1 VKTPANP
8 IYGMRYINYARRSS
22 DEKSKKQVQSIEDQL
37 ADTRRFA
44 HDAGLNVLDE
54 MTESKSAKEPGRPV
68 FNAMLERIRK
78 GEADA
83 ILCWKHDRL
92 ARNPIDAA
100 ALRWMMRQG
109 YLKEIR
115 TPYQVYGPDDN
126 AVIAAVDSAM
136 AEQYIIDL
144 KKGVERGMRSKCEKG
159 GFPFMAPQGYSND
172 RATRT
177 VEVDLERFPVLR
189 RAWELLLTEK
199 YTLVEVHRILV
210 EDWGY
215 RGKTSRASAS
225 GKITV
230 STLNNMFRNP
240 FYKGLFT
247 FKGQVYTHQYQ
258 RMVTPDEWE
267 RAQQILNR
275 RTYKSRTKHA
285 HAFTGLI
292 TCASCGY
299 AATAERSK
307 GHTYYHCLNK
317 LGICTKKGI
326 REEEIEGFIDEVLE
340 SIILP
345 PEFEELC
352 DRILDDLQREEQK
365 AEEEIKIQQQAALS
379 EIKKQKDALLS
390 LCLAGHLTTDEFA
403 EKKQELT
410 EQETRLA
417 APLAAEGDTNPID
430 RAIREVASFTTTAR
444 SRFATCP
451 VEEKRLIA
459 RQLATAYYLNN
470 GKELKIELHPIF
482 VPVRS
487 QLKSVF
493 HKIEPLKTGSGNWK
507 EGVDEK
513 VISKWYTALAGYR
526 RFLEQHTFSPGANL
540 APQPA
545 RVPARKPPGTSAK
558 YPQP

>member
-1 VKTPANP
+1 
-8 IYGMRYINYARRSS
+8 MRYINYARRSS

-44 HDAGLNVLDE
+44 QDAGLNVVDE
-54 MTESKSAKEPGRPV
+54 MTESKSAKEPGRQV
-68 FNAMLERIRK
+68 FNAMIEKIRK

-83 ILCWKHDRL
+83 ILCWKLDRL

-100 ALRWMMRQG
+100 TLRWMMRQG
-109 YLKEIR
+109 HLKEIR
-115 TPYQVYGPDDN
+115 TPYQVYSPEDN
-126 AVIAAVDSAM
+126 AVIAAVESAM

-159 GFPFMAPQGYSND
+159 GFPFLAPQGYLNN

-177 VEVDLERFPVLR
+177 IEIDPERFPVLR

-199 YTLVEVHRILV
+199 YTLIEVHRILV

-215 RGKTSRASAS
+215 RGKTGRANAS

-230 STLNNMFRNP
+230 SSLHNMFRSP
-240 FYKGLFT
+240 FYKGMFT
-247 FKGQVYTHQYQ
+247 FRGEVYTHQCQ

-275 RTYKSRTKHA
+275 RTYKSRTKYA

-299 AATAERSK
+299 AVTAEISK

-317 LGICTKKGI
+317 LGICSKKGI
-326 REEEIEGFIDEVLE
+326 REEEIERLIDEVLE
-340 SIILP
+340 SITLP
-345 PEFEELC
+345 PEFKELC
-352 DRILDDLQREEQK
+352 HRILDDLQREEEK
-365 AEEEIKIQQQAALS
+365 AAEEIKTRQQAALS

-390 LCLAGHLTTDEFA
+390 LCLAGYLTTDEFA
-403 EKKQELT
+403 EKKQELM
-410 EQETRLA
+410 EQEARLA
-417 APLAAEGDTNPID
+417 AASTTSGDTSPID
-430 RAIREVASFTTTAR
+430 RAIREAASFATTAR
-444 SRFATCP
+444 SRFATCTAD
-451 VEEKRLIA
+451 EKRLIS

-470 GKELKIELHPIF
+470 GKELQVELHPIF

-487 QLKSVF
+487 QLNSVF
-493 HKIEPLKTGSGNWK
+493 GKIEPLKISSGNWK
-507 EGVDEK
+507 DGVDEK
-513 VISKWYTALAGYR
+513 VISNWYTTLAEYR
-526 RFLEQHTFSPGANL
+526 KLIESHAFPLDTNL
-540 APQPA
+540 AL
-545 RVPARKPPGTSAK
+545 
-558 YPQP
+558 

>member
-1 VKTPANP
+1 
-8 IYGMRYINYARRSS
+8 MRYINYARRSS

-44 HDAGLNVLDE
+44 QDAGLNVVDE

-68 FNAMLERIRK
+68 FNAMIERIRK

-83 ILCWKHDRL
+83 ILCWKLDRL

-100 ALRWMMRQG
+100 TLRWMMRQG
-109 YLKEIR
+109 HLKEIR
-115 TPYQVYGPDDN
+115 TPYQVYSPEDN
-126 AVIAAVDSAM
+126 AVIAAVESAM

-159 GFPFMAPQGYSND
+159 GFPFLAPQGYLNN

-177 VEVDLERFPVLR
+177 VEVDPERFPVLR

-199 YTLVEVHRILV
+199 YSLVEVHRILV

-215 RGKTSRASAS
+215 RGKTGRASAS

-230 STLNNMFRNP
+230 SSLNNMFRNP

-247 FKGQVYTHQYQ
+247 FRGEVYNHQCQ
-258 RMVTPDEWE
+258 RMVTSDEWE
-267 RAQQILNR
+267 RAQQMLNR
-275 RTYKSRTKHA
+275 RTYKCRTKHA

-299 AATAERSK
+299 TVTAERSK

-317 LGICTKKGI
+317 LGICSKKGI
-326 REEEIEGFIDEVLE
+326 REEEIERLIDEVLE
-340 SIILP
+340 SITLP

-352 DRILDDLQREEQK
+352 HRILDDLQREEEK
-365 AEEEIKIQQQAALS
+365 AAEEIRAKQQKTLTG
-379 EIKKQKDALLS
+379 IKKQKDALLS

-410 EQETRLA
+410 EQEARLA
-417 APLAAEGDTNPID
+417 ASLTTSGDTSPID
-430 RAIREVASFTTTAR
+430 RGIREAASFTTTAR
-444 SRFATCP
+444 TRFATCP
-451 VEEKRLIA
+451 SQEKRLIS
-459 RQLATAYYLNN
+459 RQLAAAYYLNN
-470 GKELKIELHPIF
+470 GKELQVELHPIF

-493 HKIEPLKTGSGNWK
+493 GKIEPLKTGSGNWK
-507 EGVDEK
+507 DGVNEK
-513 VISKWYTALAGYR
+513 VISNWYATFTKYR
-526 RFLEQHTFSPGANL
+526 TFCKNFSVNEVASLIASWEDLLG
-540 APQPA
+540 
-545 RVPARKPPGTSAK
+545 
-558 YPQP
+558 